1 MSSFPLTGT
10 AMALISATTAST
22 ALSSPRLSSIG
33 LAPAATLRMPSWTIA
48 WARTTEVVVPSPATS
63 LVLLAASLSSWAPM
77 FSNGSLSS
85 TSLATV
91 TPSWVTLGAPYFL
104 SSATLRPLG
113 PSVVLTAS
121 ASWSTPRLS
130 ALRASSRKTSC
141 LAGIL
146 WTPPNRVTVL
156 WLLDDR
162 QDVRFLQDQQLVALD
177 LDLGPRVLGVE
188 DDVAGLDLRLD
199 PLALVVQAARADGQD
214 GALLR
219 LLLGGVRQ
227 DDA

>member
-1 MSSFPLTGT
+1 MSSLPLTGT

-22 ALSSPRLSSIG
+22 ALSRPRLSSIG
-33 LAPAATLRMPSWTIA
+33 LAPAATLRMPSVTIA

-63 LVLLAASLSSWAPM
+63 LVLLAASLSSCAPM

-130 ALRASSRKTSC
+130 ALRPSSRKTSC
-141 LAGIL
+141 LAGIFL
-146 WTPPNRVTVL
+146 FPSGCL
-156 WLLDDR
+156 ADDR
-162 QDVRFLQDQQLVALD
+162 QDVGLLQDQELLALD
-177 LDLGPRVLGVE
+177 LDLGAGVACVE
-188 DDVAGLDLRLD
+188 HHVADLDLGLD
-199 PLALVVQAARADGQD
+199 PFALIVQAAGAGGDDGS
-214 GALLR
+214 
-219 LLLGGVRQ
+219 LLGLL
-227 DDA
+227 